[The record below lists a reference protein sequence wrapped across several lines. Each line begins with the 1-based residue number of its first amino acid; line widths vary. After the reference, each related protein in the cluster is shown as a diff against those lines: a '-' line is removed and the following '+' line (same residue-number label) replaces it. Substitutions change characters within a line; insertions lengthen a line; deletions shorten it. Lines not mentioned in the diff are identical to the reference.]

1 MYPFDFKPSNLW
13 INNELIFVAMPFNK
27 KYNPVYYNLIEPS
40 LYEVNKDFEIYR
52 SDFKKVTNVIWN
64 DILENLYSA
73 KLTIGVLT
81 GHNPN
86 VYYELGIAHATQQI
100 QRQLLLA
107 PHKRFRSKFDVQHFS
122 YTPYDPEQPE
132 NSIENLVND
141 IKNQLAEF
149 DESKVKLLENAVMTL
164 STYENLFLQTMG
176 SFSSHFNIT
185 DLQGKL
191 TDIMLVHIA
200 FNELIKK
207 KFLRYSYNGQ
217 KKESSYYWT
226 ELGNTILFQ
235 KHIIDYDTKENRNK
249 VYRKYVR
256 NGDFFVPRKD
266 N

>member
-217 KKESSYYWT
+217 KK
-226 ELGNTILFQ
+226 NHHTIGLS
-235 KHIIDYDTKENRNK
+235 
-249 VYRKYVR
+249 
-256 NGDFFVPRKD
+256 
-266 N
+266 